1 MNEGVDELEYQE
13 KELDYLIQVALATVY
28 GANMKKRIERLLA
41 DYKGKIKSAE
51 EIRQELKEIKG
62 SLADEVIKMRR

>member
-1 MNEGVDELEYQE
+1 MSVEYQE

-41 DYKGKIKSAE
+41 NYKGKIKSAE
-51 EIRQELKEIKG
+51 EIRQELKGIKG
-62 SLADEVIKMRR
+62 NLADEVIKMRR

>member
-13 KELDYLIQVALATVY
+13 KELDYLIQVAVATVY